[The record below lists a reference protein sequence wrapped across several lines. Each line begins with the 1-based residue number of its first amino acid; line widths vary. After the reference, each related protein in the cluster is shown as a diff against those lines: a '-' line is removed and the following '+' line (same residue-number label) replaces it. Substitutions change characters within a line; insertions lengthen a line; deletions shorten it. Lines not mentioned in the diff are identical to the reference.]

1 LNSQIWSSL
10 REEFYLPNARKKIA
24 IGLTAFAVY
33 FSIASSLKYG
43 YPYLPPVP
51 PPGTVLELKRPF
63 DRFLLEGGLASAAPA
78 PSLDSEADT
87 NGGVKSPYVVYEGN
101 QPLGP
106 AHIMHTEISK
116 LGHGRFSHW
125 KGIGFVI
132 SSSDGTNAASN
143 GRKYWVVLPR

>member
-1 LNSQIWSSL
+1 MSTWSGL
-10 REEFYLPNARKKIA
+10 KEEFYLPNARKKIA

-33 FSIASSLKYG
+33 FSVASSLKYED
-43 YPYLPPVP
+43 PHQPAVP

-63 DRFLLEGGLASAAPA
+63 IRFVQEAGLASAVRA

-87 NGGVKSPYVVYEGN
+87 IGRVKSPYVVYEGN

-106 AHIMHTEISK
+106 AHTLHTEISK

-125 KGIGFVI
+125 KGIGFII

-143 GRKYWVVLPR
+143 GRRYWVVLPP